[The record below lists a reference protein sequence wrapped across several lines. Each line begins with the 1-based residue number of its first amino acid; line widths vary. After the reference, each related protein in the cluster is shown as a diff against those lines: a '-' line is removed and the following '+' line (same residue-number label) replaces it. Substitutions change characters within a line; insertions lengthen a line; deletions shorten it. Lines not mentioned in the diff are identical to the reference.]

1 LKLQT
6 KYFGELDY
14 SEADEITFP
23 VGLFGF
29 DNEQSFLLLP
39 FADSGNTMLCLQSTN
54 TPALAFILL
63 DPFSL
68 QADYHPVL
76 QTAELQLLEVQDTQE
91 LCFYALC
98 ALKDPVSDSTVNLK
112 CPIVLNP
119 VTREARQIIMET
131 DRYEMRHPLAQFC
144 PNKEASPC

>member
-1 LKLQT
+1 LKILS
-6 KYFGELDY
+6 KYFGELEY
-14 SEADEITFP
+14 TEADTITFP

-39 FADSGNTMLCLQSTN
+39 FADSANAMLCLQSTT
-54 TPALAFILL
+54 TPALAFVLL

-76 QTAELQLLEVQDTQE
+76 QTTELQLLGVQDTQE

-98 ALKDPVSDSTVNLK
+98 ALKNPVSQSTVNLK

-119 VTREARQIIMET
+119 VTREARQIIMES

-144 PNKEASPC
+144 NNKEASPC